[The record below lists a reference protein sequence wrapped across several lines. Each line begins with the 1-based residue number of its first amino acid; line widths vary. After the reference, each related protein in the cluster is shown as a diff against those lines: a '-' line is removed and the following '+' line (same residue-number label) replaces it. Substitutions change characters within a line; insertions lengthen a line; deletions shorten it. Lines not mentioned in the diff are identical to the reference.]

1 MTHTNTAPARLLIAL
16 AAMFFA
22 STLAAKRLNLEFEI
36 DGMQRRVLVMV
47 PKQSGPGPIPL
58 IIVFHGR
65 GDDSDKFASAV
76 KLQRDW
82 PEAIVAYPR
91 GEFIDTQPPMRGWQ
105 YHLGDYGDRDLK
117 LTDRILAE
125 LSRRYPIDPR
135 QTYAAGFS
143 NGGHFVFLLMA
154 ERNQTFAAFVAIGAL
169 QPNYRSS
176 APPRPMLY
184 LFGRGENPRY
194 HDDWVATVKTLILHN
209 HVDQA
214 SVDYLG
220 CCRRHVAATEGA
232 VLVYGAYN
240 AGHIW
245 PHDGNVWIREFLRD
259 VTPSLPAR
267 KDSR

>member
-1 MTHTNTAPARLLIAL
+1 MNRTRKVALCILIAWLSLFLAAPA
-16 AAMFFA
+16 
-22 STLAAKRLNLEFEI
+22 TAKRLNLEIEI
-36 DGMQRRVLVMV
+36 DGMHRRVLVMV
-47 PKQSGPGPIPL
+47 PKETGPGPIPL

-65 GDDSDKFASAV
+65 GDDSEKFARAV
-76 KLQRDW
+76 ELQRDW
-82 PEAIVAYPR
+82 PEAIVVYPR
-91 GEFIDTQPPMRGWQ
+91 GELIDTQPPMRGWQ

-125 LSRRYPIDPR
+125 LSTRYPIDPR

-176 APPRPMLY
+176 ASPRPMLY

-209 HVDQA
+209 RVAAA

-220 CCRRHVAATEGA
+220 CCRRHAAKTDGA
-232 VLVYGAYN
+232 ALVYGAYN

-245 PHDGNVWIREFLRD
+245 PHDGNAWIREFLRD
-259 VTPSLPAR
+259 VTPSRSAH
-267 KDSR
+267 